1 MPDGSS
7 GVEIDPNVGSPRLPA
22 PLPVSVSTVPAASFR
37 DPAGFCFAL
46 DERILRIVH
55 PASLPALD
63 AFLGSAAA
71 RKFLDARQ
79 LIPSHR
85 LADGEVNAL
94 RAHPLFLAAT
104 AGRDIGAVFEHER
117 VAFPSFP
124 HEWPPEMLH
133 AAGRLTL
140 DLAEAALDEDFTL
153 KDATPGNVLFR
164 GSEPVFVDL
173 LSFERRAAGDPVW
186 KPYAQ
191 FVRTF
196 LLPLLAH
203 RTWGVPLADV
213 FTTRRDGL
221 SPEEMYRRCGP
232 WQKIR
237 PPFLGLVSLP
247 TWLARKTESGGQSI
261 YAARTLS
268 DPEKARFIVRTLFG
282 SLRRRLHRLEPP
294 ASPSSVW
301 SGYMEAHSYSDETF
315 QLKQAFVRD
324 ALAETRPGSV
334 LDVGANTGHFS
345 ALAAEAGARV
355 VAIDTD
361 AACAGA
367 LWRRAREKG
376 WNILPL
382 VVDLARPAGGLGWRN
397 RECPGFLE
405 RARGHFDAVLMLAV
419 LHHLLVTER
428 VPLGDILSLAAELT
442 TAWLVIEFVGPEDD
456 MFRRLA
462 RGRDDLFTGLNPSV
476 FEAACRE
483 RFEIRRAT
491 RLAGTARWMY
501 LLRKKTG

>member
-1 MPDGSS
+1 
-7 GVEIDPNVGSPRLPA
+7 
-22 PLPVSVSTVPAASFR
+22 
-37 DPAGFCFAL
+37 
-46 DERILRIVH
+46 
-55 PASLPALD
+55 
-63 AFLGSAAA
+63 
-71 RKFLDARQ
+71 
-79 LIPSHR
+79 
-85 LADGEVNAL
+85 
-94 RAHPLFLAAT
+94 
-104 AGRDIGAVFEHER
+104 
-117 VAFPSFP
+117 
-124 HEWPPEMLH
+124 
-133 AAGRLTL
+133 
-140 DLAEAALDEDFTL
+140 
-153 KDATPGNVLFR
+153 
-164 GSEPVFVDL
+164 
-173 LSFERRAAGDPVW
+173 
-186 KPYAQ
+186 
-191 FVRTF
+191 
-196 LLPLLAH
+196 
-203 RTWGVPLADV
+203 
-213 FTTRRDGL
+213 
-221 SPEEMYRRCGP
+221 MYRRCGP

-247 TWLARKTESGGQSI
+247 TWLARKTQSGGQSI

-294 ASPSSVW
+294 ASPNSVW

-315 QLKQAFVRD
+315 QFKQAFVRD
-324 ALAETRPGSV
+324 ALAETQPGSV

-428 VPLGDILSLAAELT
+428 IPLGDILSLAAELT

-462 RGRDDLFTGLNPSV
+462 RGRDDLFAGLNPSV

-491 RLAGTARWMY
+491 RLAGTVRWMY